1 MALSYNWS
9 ITDQS
14 PLITY
19 TPLSLGNETTIW
31 NSWNSSYSLTPWN
44 VSELSDYTS
53 LVGKGQSSHTS
64 TAAQASAKIG
74 FAGTAVYVWGESQT
88 FRTHGTRW
96 KWWCE
101 VWQRSRY
108 MVSPL
113 HPSSKGMSFPLQL
126 LINRTPVNA
135 TIDLP
140 LQAVNGNLNVTG
152 NWHDQYATSQDG
164 ALGARSSTDYQQFLA
179 K

>member
-74 FAGTAVYVWGESQT
+74 FAGTAVYVWGESYQLSAVISVDGVDRGFSTGQT
-88 FRTHGTRW
+88 DLIGAVTNLSNAWHEVEVVVRGLAEVQIHGFTFTS
-96 KWWCE
+96 E
-101 VWQRSRY
+101 LEGYVFSAATADQQD
-108 MVSPL
+108 
-113 HPSSKGMSFPLQL
+113 PSKCY
-126 LINRTPVNA
+126 
-135 TIDLP
+135 D
-140 LQAVNGNLNVTG
+140 
-152 NWHDQYATSQDG
+152 
-164 ALGARSSTDYQQFLA
+164 
-179 K
+179 